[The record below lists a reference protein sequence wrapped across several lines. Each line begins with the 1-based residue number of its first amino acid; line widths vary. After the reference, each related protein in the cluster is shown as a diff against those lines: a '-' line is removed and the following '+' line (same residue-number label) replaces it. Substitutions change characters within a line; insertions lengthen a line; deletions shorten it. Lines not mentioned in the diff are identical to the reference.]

1 MGWFT
6 RKPSRAL
13 LAEFVEAAKTAFT
26 IFRSA
31 IEQKTTS
38 PIKGKPHAVLQLTCE
53 ENRDAIRNELVRII
67 HDYGLEGC
75 KEEEI
80 GEVRLKPLSLELQ
93 QGKYT
98 AVITINALACAF
110 GINNINWISRRYY
123 EDFPQYKPLYE
134 MVDNLAKTCCTGA
147 AQTIG
152 SNLPPEIVRTWP
164 YFSKIF
170 AEATN
175 ANTWLWPTDA
185 EDRID
190 QEQSEKP
197 GEAVS
202 DITQVQE
209 RLEELGYDITPYG
222 ASVALMSVES
232 GYSHAETASHLALAT
247 LARDAKE
254 AENDIM
260 KTIQLLGHARE
271 MLPILVQ
278 YQDRGL
284 MRQELYQNDGR
295 AMIGVAMMDEEQRS
309 WIERVLSDPVVSK
322 ERVARSRINYD
333 E

>member
-1 MGWFT
+1 
-6 RKPSRAL
+6 
-13 LAEFVEAAKTAFT
+13 VEAAKTAFT

-38 PIKGKPHAVLQLTCE
+38 PMKGKPHAVLQLTCE

-80 GEVRLKPLSLELQ
+80 SEVRLKPLSLELQ
-93 QGKYT
+93 QAQSKP
-98 AVITINALACAF
+98 VITINALACAY
-110 GINNINWISRRYY
+110 GVNNINWIARSYY

-170 AEATN
+170 AEAKN
-175 ANTWLWPTDA
+175 ANTWLWPTDV
-185 EDRID
+185 EDCVD
-190 QEQSEKP
+190 QEQCEKP

-202 DITQVQE
+202 DIAQVQE
-209 RLEELGYDITPYG
+209 LLKELGYDMMPYG
-222 ASVALMSVES
+222 AGVALMSVES

-260 KTIQLLGHARE
+260 KTMQILVHARA
-271 MLPILVQ
+271 MLSILAQ
-278 YQDRGL
+278 YRNSGL

-295 AMIGVAMMDEEQRS
+295 AMIGVAMVDKEQGS
-309 WIERVLSDPVVSK
+309 WIETVLSDPIISK
-322 ERVARSRINYD
+322 ERVAKTRINYD